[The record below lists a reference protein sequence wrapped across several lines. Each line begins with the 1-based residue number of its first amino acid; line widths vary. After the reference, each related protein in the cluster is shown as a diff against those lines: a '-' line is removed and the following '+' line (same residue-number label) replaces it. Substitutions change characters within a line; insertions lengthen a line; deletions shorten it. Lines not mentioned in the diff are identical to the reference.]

1 MLSSSSNERAIV
13 SSSSSPLKNPP
24 LSSSVS
30 SGISTSFET
39 AAAAAAAAT
48 PATPA
53 TPVATAGSCLIS
65 SRFVLSLFI
74 SSLRL
79 ESSETICWR
88 SELSTVVLFS
98 SAAAGSETT
107 CSSSSLFSVSD
118 LISFTTGAVAVFSSP
133 TERS

>member
-39 AAAAAAAAT
+39 AAAAAPAAT

-53 TPVATAGSCLIS
+53 ATAGSCLIS

>member
-39 AAAAAAAAT
+39 AAAAAPAAT
-48 PATPA
+48 PA
-53 TPVATAGSCLIS
+53 VTAGSCLIS

>member
-39 AAAAAAAAT
+39 TVAAAPAAT
-48 PATPA
+48 PAA
-53 TPVATAGSCLIS
+53 TAVTAGSCLIS

>member
-24 LSSSVS
+24 LSTSVS

-39 AAAAAAAAT
+39 AAAAAPAAT
-48 PATPA
+48 PAA
-53 TPVATAGSCLIS
+53 TAVTAGSCLIS

-107 CSSSSLFSVSD
+107 CSSSSVFSVLD